1 LGRAVL
7 TDESSIRILVVDDE
21 PDLRELLSNALE
33 YLRYEVITC
42 SNGEDAIRLAF
53 EERPSLIF
61 LDVVMPGMSGFE
73 VCRYLKNDN
82 NTKDIFVVIVSA
94 LNREVD
100 YEMSVSVGADDY
112 ITKPF
117 DIEVLKRVLRNT
129 ISPFMKLDPWEIK
142 PRC

>member
-1 LGRAVL
+1 MTL
-7 TDESSIRILVVDDE
+7 TEYAPFRILVVDDE
-21 PDLRELLSNALE
+21 PDLRELLGDALE
-33 YLRYEVITC
+33 YLRYEVIMC
-42 SNGEDAIRLAF
+42 NNGEDAIRLAF

-61 LDVVMPGMSGFE
+61 LDVVMPGISGFE
-73 VCRYLKNDN
+73 VCRYLKNDS

-117 DIEVLKRVLRNT
+117 NIDMIKRVLRNT
-129 ISPFMKLDPWEIK
+129 ISPFMNIDPWELK
-142 PRC
+142 PGY